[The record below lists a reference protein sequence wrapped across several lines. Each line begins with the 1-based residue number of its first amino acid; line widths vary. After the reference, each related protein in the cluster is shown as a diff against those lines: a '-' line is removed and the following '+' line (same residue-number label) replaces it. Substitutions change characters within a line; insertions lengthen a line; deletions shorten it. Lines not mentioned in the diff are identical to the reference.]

1 MLDLIQNLM
10 NGVFKRK
17 EQQYDG
23 MFNPTEIKYLDDE
36 YFDLENN
43 IPSVPDDIEKIAE
56 QMSIEFNVP
65 KPLLCA
71 VIFCESAFRK
81 KAYRFEPAFKSRYI
95 DRNSN
100 YKDLPDDEKEWLAT
114 SHGLM
119 QIMGLTAIE
128 LGYQF
133 DTMEQ
138 IYEPEINI
146 EIGAFF
152 LRKLFNKYKSWED
165 AIASYNA
172 GSPRYDSDGTYVN
185 QDYIDKVVSY
195 WNKYKS

>member
-1 MLDLIQNLM
+1 MCSLIQNLM
-10 NGVFKRK
+10 NGVFGKK
-17 EQQYDG
+17 EEFDG
-23 MFNPTEIKYLDDE
+23 VFDPTEVKYMDDD
-36 YFDLENN
+36 YFDLEDN
-43 IPSVPDDIEKIAE
+43 IPGVPDDVEKIAE

-71 VIFCESAFRK
+71 IMFCESAFRK
-81 KAYRFEPAFKSRYI
+81 KAFRFEPGFKRRYVE
-95 DRNSN
+95 RHKE
-100 YKDLPDDEKEWLAT
+100 YGDLPDDEKDWLST

-119 QIMGLTAIE
+119 QIMGLTALE

-152 LRKLFNKYKSWED
+152 LRKLFNRHKDWND

-172 GSPRYDSDGTYVN
+172 GSPRFDNDGNYVN
-185 QDYIDKVVSY
+185 QSYVDKVNRY
-195 WNKYKS
+195 WSKYRS